1 MEDIEMSRR
10 YKNGVDRSQ
19 GLLLP
24 PRVEEYVGEDNPVR
38 AIDAYAESLDLEG
51 LGFKHAAG
59 SLSAGRPSYAPQAL
73 LKLYLYGYLMRIRSS
88 RLLERETHRNLE
100 LIWLLEG
107 LRPSHATIADFRK
120 HNAKALKA
128 ANRDFVMLCK
138 ELDLYG
144 GELAAIDGSFFR
156 GNVAK
161 ENIYTASRL
170 QKLLARIEKDIDHYH
185 QALEAA
191 DKAGGAA
198 DNAGL
203 AEKLVALKARQA
215 RHQKQL
221 ATLEKSGETQYAEV
235 DKDARLLTKNA
246 QRVAGYNVQLAVDA
260 KHKLLIHC
268 EVTGD
273 GNDTGQLAPMAQA
286 AKATLG
292 VETLDVAADAGYYNQ
307 VHLKACLDNGITPYV
322 PAPRH
327 PSDQE
332 DKGRLPRSRFV
343 FEADSNRYRC
353 PEGQRLLFDRRIDKQ
368 GKIVLHYRSDRQVC
382 AGCPRRE
389 RCLPKK
395 TPYREIYRWEHEAL
409 AEAHDRRMAEAGAA
423 YMKRRAGMAEHP
435 FGTLKRWCGWD
446 HFLVRGKTKVSG
458 EMNLLMLCYNFKR
471 VLRLLG
477 LEKFRD
483 CLAQRARQSPQAIE
497 HRAAGASLRLLSS
510 LSDLFADLFSIRIR
524 SLPQRCA

>member
-1 MEDIEMSRR
+1 
-10 YKNGVDRSQ
+10 
-19 GLLLP
+19 
-24 PRVEEYVGEDNPVR
+24 
-38 AIDAYAESLDLEG
+38 
-51 LGFKHAAG
+51 
-59 SLSAGRPSYAPQAL
+59 
-73 LKLYLYGYLMRIRSS
+73 MRIRSS
-88 RLLERETHRNLE
+88 RMLERETHRNLE
-100 LIWLLEG
+100 LIWLVAG

-161 ENIYTASRL
+161 ENIYTESRL
-170 QKLLARIEKDIDHYH
+170 KKLLARIEKDIEHYH
-185 QALEAA
+185 QGLEAA
-191 DKAGGAA
+191 DKAGDGGADQGGA
-198 DNAGL
+198 L
-203 AEKLVALKARQA
+203 AEKLATLKERQA
-215 RHQKQL
+215 RHQARL
-221 ATLEKSGETQYAEV
+221 ATLKERGETQYAEV
-235 DKDARLLTKNA
+235 DQDARLLTKNG

-260 KHKLLIHC
+260 KHKLLVHC
-268 EVTGD
+268 EVTSD

-327 PSDQE
+327 SSDQE

-353 PEGQRLLFDRRIDKQ
+353 PQGQYLVFVRRLDQD
-368 GKIVLHYRSDRQVC
+368 GKSTLNFRSDRRVC
-382 AGCPRRE
+382 ADCPLRE

-395 TPYREIYRWEHEAL
+395 TPYREIYRWVHEAL
-409 AEAHDRRMAEAGAA
+409 AEAHDRRMAQEGAA

-435 FGTLKRWCGWD
+435 FGILKRWCGWD

-471 VLRLLG
+471 VLSLIG
-477 LEKFRD
+477 LDKFRD
-483 CLAQRARQSPQAIE
+483 CLAQRARRSSQAPA
-497 HRAAGASLRLLSS
+497 HRAANAFGRRLPRPSDAFFGA
-510 LSDLFADLFSIRIR
+510 FSIRIG
-524 SLPQRCA
+524 SLRAAWA